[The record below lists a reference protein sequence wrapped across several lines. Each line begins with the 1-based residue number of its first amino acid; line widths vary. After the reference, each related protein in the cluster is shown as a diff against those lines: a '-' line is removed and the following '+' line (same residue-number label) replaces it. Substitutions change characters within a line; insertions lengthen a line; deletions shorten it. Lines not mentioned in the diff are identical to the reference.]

1 MRIAIFCVLVWR
13 FGLAEIIEET
23 FGNGR
28 FEDSFSIYDHISS
41 STEDL
46 HTLLLLEKSI
56 IASPHENDTIRALRK
71 EVDYNDDLDTR
82 AYIKHP
88 INSFHLLVRCS
99 KWFPKI
105 FDSNHILHKTF
116 SDPKCT

>member
-1 MRIAIFCVLVWR
+1 MKLAFMCALVWR
-13 FGLAEIIEET
+13 LGRAEIIEET
-23 FGNGR
+23 FGNGQ
-28 FEDSFSIYDHISS
+28 FEESFSIYDHISS

-46 HTLLLLEKSI
+46 HSLLLLEKSM
-56 IASPHENDTIRALRK
+56 IASTQGNDTIQALME
-71 EVDYNDDLDTR
+71 EVDYSDDLDTR
-82 AYIKHP
+82 SYIKHP

-105 FDSNHILHKTF
+105 FHSNHILHKTF